1 MLSKSVIGKLWL
13 TIVFLF
19 TIVLAFLMVLLLQ
32 FYHNYYLDEVNSN
45 LKKTNEN
52 LLKVFTEHGL
62 SEDTISFAYE
72 SNVEDIDFIILLD
85 NGELYV
91 SSKNIDKEMA
101 KEFIKNNEGLK
112 IPISKGKS
120 VFETIHL
127 PKEFGWDDKTQ
138 GIIFGTPIKLNH
150 TSGAIYSY
158 QSLALID
165 KSVKTITTYIFLA
178 IGIGI
183 VLTTFLA
190 FFLSTKVTRPL
201 REMRDMSLEISK
213 GNFNQEIPIQ
223 SNDEIGDLTVTFNEM
238 SRQMKMSIT
247 GLNQEKEHLA
257 SILKSMNGGVVTLD
271 ADGEIL
277 LSNSQAETFIRY
289 CHFEK
294 NKSLQA
300 TNYTQ
305 VPEVIL
311 DLFQRVKLTES
322 DQVTDVSFQGHDWTI
337 TMSPLYHIDNI
348 RGAVAIIRETTEEIR
363 LDKLRKDFIANI
375 SHELRTPMVML
386 QGYSEAI
393 IDDIAETQEDKR
405 EMARIIHDESLRIG
419 RLVNDFLDLARMEAG
434 YNQFDIH
441 LVEIKP
447 YLEKIAY
454 KFHGLANEKNISVT
468 VKVESDDIK
477 AHFDPDRIEQVFT
490 NLVDNAIRHTN
501 DGGSVEII
509 QETTKKGN
517 NFHVKD
523 SGAGISDDDLPYVF
537 ERFYKVDKAR
547 TRGKTGTGLG
557 LSIAK
562 NIVIGHNG
570 IITVSSKLG
579 EWTKFSFFIPEKE
592 L

>member
-1 MLSKSVIGKLWL
+1 MLFKSVIGKLWL

-19 TIVLAFLMVLLLQ
+19 TIVLVLLMVLLLQ
-32 FYHNYYLDEVNSN
+32 FYHNYYLDEVKTN
-45 LKKTNEN
+45 LKETNEN
-52 LLKVFTEHGL
+52 LVKVFKEHGL
-62 SEDTISFAYE
+62 SKVTINFAYE
-72 SNVEDIDFIILLD
+72 SNVEDIDFIVLLE
-85 NGELYV
+85 NGNLLG
-91 SSKNIDKEMA
+91 SSKNIDEEMA
-101 KEFIKNNEGLK
+101 KEYIKNASRLVN
-112 IPISKGKS
+112 PIEQNKS

-127 PKEFGWDDKTQ
+127 PKVFGWDDKTQ
-138 GIIFGTPIKLNH
+138 GIIFGTPVKLNGLN
-150 TSGAIYSY
+150 GAIYSY

-165 KSVKTITTYIFLA
+165 QSVKTITSYVFVA

-183 VLTTFLA
+183 LLTTILA

-213 GNFNQEIPIQ
+213 GNFDQEIPIQ

-238 SRQMKMSIT
+238 ARQLKMSIT

-257 SILKSMNGGVVTLD
+257 SILKSMNGGVVTLG
-271 ADGEIL
+271 ANGEIL
-277 LSNSQAETFIRY
+277 LTNSPADTFIRY
-289 CHFEK
+289 CNFEK
-294 NKSLQA
+294 TKSLQLA
-300 TNYTQ
+300 NHTQ
-305 VPEVIL
+305 VPEL
-311 DLFQRVKLTES
+311 LLNLFKKVKETENA
-322 DQVTDVSFQGHDWTI
+322 QFIDVSFQGHDWLI
-337 TMSPLYHIDNI
+337 TMSPLYHLDTI
-348 RGAVAIIRETTEEIR
+348 RGAVAIIRETTEEKQ
-363 LDKLRKDFIANI
+363 LDKLRKDFIANV

-393 IDDIAETQEDKR
+393 IDDIAESQEEKR

-434 YNQFDIH
+434 FNQFDKQA
-441 LVEIKP
+441 VEIKP

-454 KFHGLANEKNISVT
+454 KFHGLANEKKITLSV
-468 VKVESDDIK
+468 VVESDHIV

-501 DGGSVEII
+501 EGGTVEII
-509 QETTKKGN
+509 HESTQKGN

-523 SGAGISDDDLPYVF
+523 SGAGISEEDLPYVF

-562 NIVIGHNG
+562 NIVVGHNG

-579 EWTKFSFFIPEKE
+579 LWTRFSFFIPEDV
-592 L
+592 